1 MVTFNVNFCF
11 FLDGLDEYEG
21 KPTDIIRLVELL
33 KSMLKVKVCVS
44 SRPWNEFEK
53 VSGQDESK
61 KLYMHDLTRGD
72 IELYVRDP
80 LENDAGSGS

>member
-1 MVTFNVNFCF
+1 MATSNVNFCF

-21 KPTDIIRLVELL
+21 KPMDIIRLVELL

-53 VSGQDESK
+53 VFGQDESK